1 MADKTN
7 IRRRARERALQFLFE
22 VDVAAPRWEEAMPV
36 FWDLH
41 PSRPPV
47 REYAEQL
54 IEGSLTHM
62 AEIDRRIAET
72 VEHWSLERV
81 APVERNVL
89 RIAVYELMWRGD
101 IPSKVV
107 INEAIDVAK
116 KFADERAGKFVNGVL
131 DKIMRVVRNDGE

>member
-1 MADKTN
+1 MPT
-7 IRRRARERALQFLFE
+7 F
-22 VDVAAPRWEEAMPV
+22 WE
-36 FWDLH
+36 LR

-47 REYAEQL
+47 RAYAEQL
-54 IEGSLTHM
+54 IEGTLTHM
-62 AEIDRRIAET
+62 AEIDRQIAET

-101 IPSKVV
+101 VPSKVV
-107 INEAIDVAK
+107 VNEAIDIAK
-116 KFADERAGKFVNGVL
+116 KFADDASGKFVNGVL